1 LSWGLDLGERDNVPT
16 LDWIG
21 KSAVVNHHREV
32 PTRLL
37 HCDSDLSFGDPEAGN
52 LLVQGDNLE
61 ALKALLPYYA
71 GKVKCIYIDP
81 PYNTGNDGWI
91 YDDNVNSPEI
101 RAWIG
106 KVTGRES
113 EDLTRHDRWLCMMYP
128 RMRLLNE
135 FLTPDGIMWMSIDD
149 NEGHYAKALLD
160 EIFGR
165 SNFIASV
172 IWQKLHARNNSS
184 IHFSTDHDFILTY
197 AKNADIWRPN
207 KIGRTAESDAEF
219 WNPDD
224 DSRGLWRRSDLTAA
238 KPYSD
243 GHYPVI
249 GPYGDEFKPRQN
261 RYWSLSRTTFD
272 ELVSDGR
279 VWWGKTGRTFPFRKR
294 FKSELGSLTPTTVWA
309 HEEVGNNREA
319 KQEITRIFGRDGIFD
334 TPKPE
339 RLIQRIIEI
348 SSNEGDLVM
357 DSFVGSGTTGAVA
370 HKLGRRHLSV
380 EMGEHARTHVAVRYR
395 KVIDNSDDGTINREA
410 SWKGGGGFRFCTLG
424 MPLFDEWGGV
434 NEHVTFADL
443 AAFVFF
449 SDTGSPIPAKAT
461 GETSLLGEFQGRAI
475 HLLFAPGSIG
485 VADAAAGN
493 VLTLGVLEALAAHDG
508 PRVVYAEG
516 CTVPPERLAAD
527 GVVFKQVPYQL
538 QAT

>member
-1 LSWGLDLGERDNVPT
+1 MPT

-81 PYNTGNDGWI
+81 PYNTGNEGWV
-91 YDDNVNSPEI
+91 YNDNVNSPEI
-101 RAWIG
+101 KAWLG
-106 KVTGRES
+106 SVVGREA
-113 EDLTRHDRWLCMMYP
+113 EDLSRHDKWLCMMYP
-128 RMRLLNE
+128 RLCVLKE
-135 FLTPDGIMWMSIDD
+135 FLSPDGTIWISIDD
-149 NEGHYAKALLD
+149 EESHTLKILCD

-165 SNFIASV
+165 TNFIANIV
-172 IWQKLHARNNSS
+172 WQKRYAPDARIS
-184 IHFSTDHDFILTY
+184 ISDAHEHLFCYASNPKIFSRTRNLLALTDAQTRQFRNPDNDHRGPW
-197 AKNADIWRPN
+197 KADNFTAAGFRPN
-207 KIGRTAESDAEF
+207 QMYEITLPS
-219 WNPDD
+219 
-224 DSRGLWRRSDLTAA
+224 
-238 KPYSD
+238 
-243 GHYPVI
+243 
-249 GPYGDEFKPRQN
+249 
-261 RYWSLSRTTFD
+261 
-272 ELVSDGR
+272 GR
-279 VWWGKTGRTFPFRKR
+279 VVTPPEGRCWRVTKDGFLNFQDLGMMYYGALGDNLPSVKR
-294 FKSELGSLTPTTVWA
+294 FLSEMEGMVPWTWWA
-309 HEEVGNNREA
+309 HTEA
-319 KQEITRIFGRDGIFD
+319 GHSQEGKKESQSLFGRENAFD

-339 RLIQRIIEI
+339 RLIRRILQIAT
-348 SSNEGDLVM
+348 NEGDIVM

-370 HKLGRRHLSV
+370 QKMRRHYLTI
-380 EMGEHARTHVAVRYR
+380 EMGDHAQSHAALRYR
-395 KVIDNSDDGTINREA
+395 KVVAGQDTGGISEDVNWTS
-410 SWKGGGGFRFCTLG
+410 GGGFRFCTLG
-424 MPLFDEWGGV
+424 KPLFDEWGGV
-434 NEHVTFADL
+434 NEGVTFGDL

-449 SDTGSPIPAKAT
+449 SDTGNPIPAKAT

-475 HLLFAPGSIG
+475 HLLFAAGSIG

-493 VLTLGVLEALAAHDG
+493 VLTLGVLEALAAHEG